1 MDGKIALEE
10 HWAVDETLQI
20 AGQPIRAGARWDEL
34 CRLLVEFRAQRL
46 ADMDANGIELA
57 ILGLNSPALQAILN
71 PAEAA
76 DVARRANDILA
87 AEIALTP
94 NRFAG
99 FAGLPMQD
107 PEAAA
112 LELTRCVTELG
123 FKGAMVNCF
132 TQKDV
137 PDSAVYYDLPEF
149 RPFWATVAE
158 LDVPFYLHPRLTIPS
173 RTTTY
178 EGHRWLYSQAWDFGS
193 ETAIQALRLIGSGLF
208 DEFPRLQVVLGHL
221 GERIPF
227 DMWRIDNLMEKT
239 PVSYPAK
246 KRVSEYMRQNFHL
259 TTSGQFHDA
268 PFQCALAEMGAAR
281 LMFSVDYPYEEMAPA
296 AAWFDN
302 TKLSDAD
309 RLRIGRTNAIEL
321 FKLDLA

>member
-1 MDGKIALEE
+1 M
-10 HWAVDETLQI
+10 
-20 AGQPIRAGARWDEL
+20 
-34 CRLLVEFRAQRL
+34 
-46 ADMDANGIELA
+46 
-57 ILGLNSPALQAILN
+57 LGGH
-71 PAEAA
+71 
-76 DVARRANDILA
+76 
-87 AEIALTP
+87 
-94 NRFAG
+94 FGG

-137 PDSAVYYDLPEF
+137 PDSAVYYDLPAF

-158 LDVPFYLHPRLTIPS
+158 LDVPIYLHPRLTIPS
-173 RTTTY
+173 QATSY
-178 EGHRWLYSQAWDFGS
+178 EGHRWLYSAAWDFGS
-193 ETAIQALRLIGSGLF
+193 ETATQALRLIGSGLF

-227 DMWRIDNLMEKT
+227 DMWRIDNLMEMT
-239 PVSYPAK
+239 PGSYPAK
-246 KRVSEYMRQNFHL
+246 KRVSEYMRENFHL
-259 TTSGQFHDA
+259 TTSGQFHDT
-268 PFQCALAEMGAAR
+268 PFHCALAEMGAAR

>member
-1 MDGKIALEE
+1 
-10 HWAVDETLQI
+10 
-20 AGQPIRAGARWDEL
+20 
-34 CRLLVEFRAQRL
+34 
-46 ADMDANGIELA
+46 
-57 ILGLNSPALQAILN
+57 
-71 PAEAA
+71 
-76 DVARRANDILA
+76 
-87 AEIALTP
+87 
-94 NRFAG
+94 
-99 FAGLPMQD
+99 
-107 PEAAA
+107 
-112 LELTRCVTELG
+112 
-123 FKGAMVNCF
+123 MVNCF

-137 PDSAVYYDLPEF
+137 PDYYDLSAL
-149 RPFWATVAE
+149 RPFWATVAA
-158 LDVPFYLHPRLTIPS
+158 LDVPIYLHPQLTIPS
-173 RTTTY
+173 RATSY
-178 EGHRWLYSQAWDFGS
+178 EGHRWLYSAAWDFGS
-193 ETAIQALRLIGSGLF
+193 ETATQALRLIGSGLF

-246 KRVSEYMRQNFHL
+246 KRVSEYMRENFHL